1 MKAAEILI
9 NAIKTRQYSPSR
21 IATYVDQFP
30 IPIAHLLRPLLHHPE
45 APVRYW
51 GVMLLARHKTSPGL
65 ERDLS
70 ALTADPAP
78 LVRRA
83 AVASL
88 TRLNVAEGV
97 KAATVLLA
105 DPVWYV
111 RAHAARA
118 VGAAEDPE
126 YAPLIAPLLA
136 DREWWVRT
144 AAKDA
149 LQRMGSEV
157 WSSLVPYLDHADAF
171 ARNGAAE
178 VLQNVGI
185 LDSLIVLRRPPGG
198 RVRRRSR
205 CSAISPRPVEH
216 TWPRRCWTGWM
227 RTAGRA
233 CASRCRP
240 SA

>member
-1 MKAAEILI
+1 
-9 NAIKTRQYSPSR
+9 
-21 IATYVDQFP
+21 
-30 IPIAHLLRPLLHHPE
+30 
-45 APVRYW
+45 
-51 GVMLLARHKTSPGL
+51 MLLARHKTSPGL

-70 ALTADPAP
+70 ALTSDPAP

-88 TRLNVAEGV
+88 TRLSVAEGV

-118 VGAAEDPE
+118 VGAAEDPA
-126 YAPLIAPLLA
+126 YASLIAPLLA

-144 AAKDA
+144 AAKEA

-157 WSSLVPYLDHADAF
+157 WSSLVPFLDHADAF

-185 LDSLIVLRRPPGG
+185 LDSLIVLEAAT
-198 RVRRRSR
+198 V
-205 CSAISPRPVEH
+205 
-216 TWPRRCWTGWM
+216 
-227 RTAGRA
+227 
-233 CASRCRP
+233 RP
-240 SA
+240 SAAKIEMLRKIAAAGGTHMAEALLDRVDAGNRARVRELLSTLGLELAGVA